1 MIKKII
7 ILFISLLLISCSSP
21 FGQAGIKFKN
31 RKGIYRN
38 TSKNITV
45 TVTDT
50 DKQNLII
57 SVQNVNGINIDE
69 TYDINPAITAA
80 NFNNLKSEKYSQYS
94 YVIIFNGNTSLS
106 FSIREGTDYPIN
118 GQELVNSK

>member
-45 TVTDT
+45 TDTDT
-50 DKQNLII
+50 QNLII

>member
-50 DKQNLII
+50 DTQNLII

>member
-21 FGQAGIKFKN
+21 FGQVGIKFKN
-31 RKGIYRN
+31 RKGVYQN
-38 TSKNITV
+38 ASKTITV

-50 DKQNLII
+50 DKQNLTI
-57 SVQNVNGINIDE
+57 SVQNVNGITVDE
-69 TYDINPAITAA
+69 TFDINSAVTASS
-80 NFNNLKSEKYSQYS
+80 FNNLESEKYSQYI
-94 YVIIFNGNTSLS
+94 YIIIFYGNASLS
-106 FSIREGTDYPIN
+106 FSIREGTDYLIR